1 MKSLIMLMIG
11 VAILVLHIFLSKRD
25 NKLLGLIV
33 PIINIL
39 FSLNAV
45 LAVAVYNEITNNNV
59 IIQCIVVFIIYNIYT
74 LILLGI
80 YWSCR
85 KKLNKSKEID
95 KMNIQDLN

>member
-1 MKSLIMLMIG
+1 MKSFIMLIIG
-11 VAILVLHIFLSKRD
+11 VAILVLHIFLSKRE

-33 PIINIL
+33 PAINIL

-45 LAVAVYNEITNNNV
+45 AAYALYNGRMNVEV
-59 IIQCIVVFIIYNIYT
+59 IIQCIVIFITYNIYT
-74 LILLGI
+74 LILLAI

-85 KKLNKSKEID
+85 KKVNKNREID